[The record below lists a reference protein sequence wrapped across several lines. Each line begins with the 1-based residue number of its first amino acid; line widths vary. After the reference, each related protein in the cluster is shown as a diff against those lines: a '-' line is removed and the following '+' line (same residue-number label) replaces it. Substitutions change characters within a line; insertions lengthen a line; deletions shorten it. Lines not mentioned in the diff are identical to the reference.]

1 MKFDYLLRLLNRYP
15 MRVEG
20 KGTSRQMLSKK
31 IIITSIFSPEETY
44 DQYFRYNNDREPYK
58 QLERRI
64 DTTIHLS
71 KQDSSRGNTNPTNK
85 IEFI

>member
-1 MKFDYLLRLLNRYP
+1 MKFDYLLRLLDRYP

-44 DQYFRYNNDREPYK
+44 DQYFRYNNDRVG
-58 QLERRI
+58 
-64 DTTIHLS
+64 TIS
-71 KQDSSRGNTNPTNK
+71 GKSPFSSADEISVEIP
-85 IEFI
+85 